1 MWILVDTVGLLM
13 VCVFTELSV
22 RVGSE
27 GLLCGQGC
35 AYLLLRA
42 YLQVSGCESVCVRG
56 CTYLWGSWGCL
67 ESKGSAVLVPQVS
80 LSE

>member
-1 MWILVDTVGLLM
+1 MWILWIRWVHDG
-13 VCVFTELSV
+13 VCVHLNFSV

-56 CTYLWGSWGCL
+56 CTYLWGSWGVWSL
-67 ESKGSAVLVPQVS
+67 RGSVVWFPKCRY
-80 LSE
+80 E